1 MNLSEYKAILF
12 FSFKAMFHKSILK
25 LTFLSLLLSIVILSS
40 LLFSFWNAIPSVSW
54 AKVLFWGALDKVLD
68 SIWIFIMSSLF
79 IFLYPPLSTIVSGFF
94 LESISDKT
102 QLLLGKKS
110 KSKVSFFGGVI
121 AGIRILGLTTLIFI
135 IIILLKV
142 IFSLNI
148 YITICLQ
155 LLASGYI
162 LGKEYY
168 EIVAL
173 QIFSYDTIR
182 LFRKKNFLIIN
193 IFGIICTFFFLFPL
207 VNLIAPIISII
218 IITTLID
225 KINKNSNVN

>member
-1 MNLSEYKAILF
+1 MSWTLSWHVMDL
-12 FSFKAMFHKSILK
+12 
-25 LTFLSLLLSIVILSS
+25 
-40 LLFSFWNAIPSVSW
+40 
-54 AKVLFWGALDKVLD
+54 
-68 SIWIFIMSSLF
+68 
-79 IFLYPPLSTIVSGFF
+79 
-94 LESISDKT
+94 
-102 QLLLGKKS
+102 S
-110 KSKVSFFGGVI
+110 KSRAVDN
-121 AGIRILGLTTLIFI
+121 TIFPWR
-135 IIILLKV
+135 
-142 IFSLNI
+142 NI